1 MIQGVTAG
9 AVLVILFVWALRR
22 LGHQGDQV
30 WLPRELR
37 RAQLVYA
44 EQLFKAPAPVALMA
58 QVDRGYRNPA
68 GTIVLVELKTRQC
81 DRVYRSDVI
90 ELSAQRVAVMAQTG
104 EQVALYAYVVVQ
116 GPSGR
121 RVPHRVGLLDV
132 VEVEAL
138 ILRREAIL
146 IGGLSPRCSRTVHL
160 CRGCCFL
167 RRCMDQ
173 P

>member
-1 MIQGVTAG
+1 MIQGVIAG
-9 AVLVILFVWALRR
+9 IVLIILFIWVLRR

-30 WLPRELR
+30 WLPWELR

-44 EQLFKAPAPVALMA
+44 EQLFKVPAPVALTA
-58 QVDRGYRNPA
+58 RVDRGYRNPA
-68 GTIVLVELKTRQC
+68 GIIVLVELKTRQC

-121 RVPHRVGLLDV
+121 RVAHRTGLLDV
-132 VEVEAL
+132 VEVEGL

-146 IGGLSPRCSRTVHL
+146 IRGTAPRCSRSVHL
-160 CRGCCFL
+160 CRGCCFQ
-167 RRCMDQ
+167 RRCRNL